1 MHSHTC
7 RSLYAPWS
15 LLLLMV
21 AAVAPARLT
30 LAQEIGTPPASELS
44 AARAFWASLDSLWTA
59 RDAQAFREFF
69 TDNASFAFVDR
80 GVTLEPRTKI
90 DRHFVAQFARQ
101 SPALRHLSSVRSAR
115 VIAPDV
121 IAADVG
127 IEVWRTAEEGGA
139 PTLVRRFETFAV
151 MRRTHD
157 RWRIELLRAYLLPA
171 APALR

>member
-1 MHSHTC
+1 MHAHT
-7 RSLYAPWS
+7 RRALHISWS

-21 AAVAPARLT
+21 ASVVPARPT
-30 LAQEIGTPPASELS
+30 LAQELGTPPAGALS
-44 AARAFWASLDSLWTA
+44 TARAFWSSLDSLWKA
-59 RDAQAFREFF
+59 RDAQAFRELF
-69 TDNASFAFVDR
+69 TENASFAFVDR
-80 GVTLEPRTKI
+80 GVTLEPRTMI
-90 DRHFVAQFARQ
+90 DRHFADQFARQ

-127 IEVWRTAEEGGA
+127 IEVWRTAEDGGA

-151 MRRTHD
+151 MRRIAD

-171 APALR
+171 APAPR